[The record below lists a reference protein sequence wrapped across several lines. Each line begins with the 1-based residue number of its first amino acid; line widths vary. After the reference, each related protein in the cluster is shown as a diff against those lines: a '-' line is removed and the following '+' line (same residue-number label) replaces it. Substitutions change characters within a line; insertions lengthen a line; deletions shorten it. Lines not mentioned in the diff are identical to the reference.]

1 MKRLLL
7 VLSVAAALALGG
19 AVHSAESGKVDVER
33 VLGAVVKL
41 RAEAPADARS
51 ARTLGTEREG
61 NGVVIDSDGLVL
73 TIGYLVLEA
82 MAVSVVDAGGRRFPA
97 DVVAYDY
104 ETGFGLVRAIGLSA
118 EPIRLG
124 DSAAAA
130 ERSPVLIVAHG
141 GREQTIGGVVVS
153 RREFAG
159 YWEYLLDEAIF
170 TAPPHPNWGGAA
182 LIGADGRLLGV
193 GSLFVR
199 DAAPGGGPMAG
210 NMFVPI
216 NLLKP
221 IMADL
226 LAGAEAQP
234 ARPWIGML
242 SAEAAGQ
249 VFVADVTP
257 EGPASQA
264 GLRRGDLVVSLSGRR
279 VSGQADLYRKLW
291 ATGPAGVDV
300 PLTVLREGATV
311 ELKVKSI
318 DRKSF
323 MRPGRTY

>member
-1 MKRLLL
+1 MTRLLI
-7 VLSVAAALALGG
+7 VLAMAAALAGRG
-19 AVHSAESGKVDVER
+19 EAAENRPSDIDR

-41 RAEAPADARS
+41 QAEAPADARS

-61 NGVVIDSDGLVL
+61 NGVVIDSEGLVL

-82 MAVSVVDAGGRRFPA
+82 MAVSVVDGAGRLFPA

-104 ETGFGLVRAIGLSA
+104 ETGFGLVRAIGLTA

-124 DSAAAA
+124 DSAGAI
-130 ERSPVLIVAHG
+130 ERSPVIVAAHG
-141 GREQTIGGVVVS
+141 GRDQAMAGVVVS

-159 YWEYLLDEAIF
+159 YWEYLLEDAIF

-182 LIGADGRLLGV
+182 LIGPDGRLLGV

-199 DAAPGGGPMAG
+199 DAGPGGRPLAG

-226 LAGAEAQP
+226 LAGVEARP
-234 ARPWIGML
+234 ARPWLGMFT
-242 SAEAAGQ
+242 AEAAGQ
-249 VFVADVTP
+249 VVVADVAP
-257 EGPASQA
+257 QAPAAQA
-264 GLRRGDLVVSLSGRR
+264 GLRRGDLIVSLAGARI
-279 VSGQADLYRKLW
+279 SGQADLYRKLW
-291 ATGPAGVDV
+291 SVGPAGVEV
-300 PLTVLREGATV
+300 PMVVLREGSPV
-311 ELKVKSI
+311 EVKVKSI

>member
-1 MKRLLL
+1 MIRILL
-7 VLSVAAALALGG
+7 VLLCIASLSPRA
-19 AVHSAESGKVDVER
+19 SAEQADFER
-33 VLGAVVKL
+33 ALQAVVRL

-61 NGVVIDSDGLVL
+61 SGVVIDSDGLIV

-82 MAVSVVDAGGRRFPA
+82 MAVNVVDASGRVFAA

-104 ETGFGLVRAIGLSA
+104 ETGFGLVRAIGLEV
-118 EPIRLG
+118 EPLRLG

-130 ERSPVLIVAHG
+130 ERAPVLIAAHG
-141 GREQTIGGVVVS
+141 GRGQALAGMVAS

-170 TAPPHPNWGGAA
+170 TAPAHPNWGGAA

-193 GSLFVR
+193 GSLMVR
-199 DAAPGGGPMAG
+199 DAGPGGASLAG

-221 IMADL
+221 ILGDL
-226 LAGAEAQP
+226 LVGARSGPPRPWLGMYTAEALG
-234 ARPWIGML
+234 RVYV
-242 SAEAAGQ
+242 AA
-249 VFVADVTP
+249 VTP
-257 EGPASQA
+257 EGPAARA
-264 GLRRGDLVVSLSGRR
+264 GLREGDLLVAVGERSVG
-279 VSGQADLYRKLW
+279 GQADLYRKLW
-291 ATGPAGVDV
+291 SAGPAGVEV
-300 PLTVLREGATV
+300 PLRVLRDGAPV
-311 ELKVKSI
+311 ELKVRSI
-318 DRKSF
+318 DRAEF

>member
-1 MKRLLL
+1 MIRLLL
-7 VLSVAAALALGG
+7 ALLFAASLC
-19 AVHSAESGKVDVER
+19 SAARAAHPAEIDLDR
-33 VLGAVVKL
+33 VFDAVVKL
-41 RAEAPADARS
+41 RAEIPADARS
-51 ARTLGTEREG
+51 ARTLGSEREG
-61 NGVVIDSDGLVL
+61 NGVVIDSDGLIL
-73 TIGYLVLEA
+73 TIGYLILEA
-82 MAVSVVDAGGRRFPA
+82 MAVNVVDASGKLFAA

-104 ETGFGLVRAIGLSA
+104 DTGFGLVRAIGLKA

-130 ERSPVLIVAHG
+130 ERAPVLVAAHG
-141 GREQTIGGVVVS
+141 GREQALGAVVMS

-199 DAAPGGGPMAG
+199 DAGPGAQPLAG

-221 IMADL
+221 IMGDL
-226 LAGAEAQP
+226 LAGAP
-234 ARPWIGML
+234 RTARPWLGMYT
-242 SAEAAGQ
+242 AEAAGR
-249 VFVADVTP
+249 VFVAEVAP
-257 EGPASQA
+257 EGPAARA
-264 GLRRGDLVVSLSGRR
+264 GLRQGDIVVAVGGAPIG
-279 VSGQADLYRKLW
+279 GQADLYRKVW
-291 ATGPAGVDV
+291 ASGPAGVEV
-300 PLTVLREGATV
+300 PFQVVREGRTV
-311 ELKVKSI
+311 DLKVRSI
-318 DRKSF
+318 DRADF